1 MPERSIPLD
10 DLTIRSALRSKL
22 LADHAE
28 EGDTAL
34 MEELGL
40 CRGRVRVDLA
50 LVNGHLNGYE
60 IKSDRDT
67 LTRLET
73 QAEIYMKVF
82 DRLTIVVGSK
92 HLSSIGTR
100 LPEWWGILQA
110 IQGGDGRLV
119 RFRNVRRPKLNPQ
132 RDPRSLVELLWRD
145 DAIRL
150 LEEADV
156 RGVRGKP
163 RRVVW
168 DRLCD
173 HFDVEEIAAAVR
185 FQLKVRAAN
194 QVHA

>member
-50 LVNGHLNGYE
+50 LVNGSLHGYE

-73 QAEIYMKVF
+73 QSEIYMKVF

-119 RFRNVRRPKLNPQ
+119 RFRNVRRTKLNLQ
-132 RDPRSLVELLWRD
+132 RDPRSLAELLWRD

-156 RGVRGKP
+156 RGVRSKP

-173 HFDVEEIAAAVR
+173 HFDVEEIATAVR
-185 FQLKVRAAN
+185 VQLKVRAAN
-194 QVHA
+194 QVHT

>member
-110 IQGGDGRLV
+110 IQGATAALSGFETYAGPNSISREILDHLLSYCGETM
-119 RFRNVRRPKLNPQ
+119 
-132 RDPRSLVELLWRD
+132 RSAYSKRQMSEASAVNHVESSGIVSAITLTWKKSQLL
-145 DAIRL
+145 
-150 LEEADV
+150 
-156 RGVRGKP
+156 
-163 RRVVW
+163 
-168 DRLCD
+168 
-173 HFDVEEIAAAVR
+173 
-185 FQLKVRAAN
+185 
-194 QVHA
+194 

>member
-1 MPERSIPLD
+1 MPERSIPLG

-22 LADHAE
+22 LADHAK

-173 HFDVEEIAAAVR
+173 HFDVEEIATAVR
-185 FQLKVRAAN
+185 LQLKVRAAN

>member
-1 MPERSIPLD
+1 
-10 DLTIRSALRSKL
+10 
-22 LADHAE
+22 
-28 EGDTAL
+28 

-50 LVNGHLNGYE
+50 LVNGSLHGYE

-73 QAEIYMKVF
+73 QSEIYMKVF

-92 HLSSIGTR
+92 HLSSVGTR

-119 RFRNVRRPKLNPQ
+119 RFRNVRRTKLNLQ
-132 RDPRSLVELLWRD
+132 RDPRSLAELLWRD

-156 RGVRGKP
+156 RGVRSKP

-173 HFDVEEIAAAVR
+173 HFDVEEIATAVR
-185 FQLKVRAAN
+185 VQLKVRAAN
-194 QVHA
+194 QVHT

>member
-1 MPERSIPLD
+1 
-10 DLTIRSALRSKL
+10 
-22 LADHAE
+22 
-28 EGDTAL
+28 

-50 LVNGHLNGYE
+50 LINGHLHGYE

-67 LTRLET
+67 LTRLDI

-82 DRLTIVVGSK
+82 DRLTIVVGRK
-92 HLSSIGTR
+92 HLSSVCSR

-110 IQGGDGRLV
+110 IQGGGGRVV
-119 RFRNVRRPKLNPQ
+119 RFRNLRRPTLNPQ
-132 RDPRSLVELLWRD
+132 RDPRSLAELLWRD

-185 FQLKVRAAN
+185 FQLKFRAAN
-194 QVHA
+194 QVRP

>member
-50 LVNGHLNGYE
+50 LVNGSLHGYE

-73 QAEIYMKVF
+73 QSEIYMKVF

-92 HLSSIGTR
+92 HLSSVGTR

-119 RFRNVRRPKLNPQ
+119 RFRNVRRTKLNLQ
-132 RDPRSLVELLWRD
+132 RDPRSLAELLWRD

-156 RGVRGKP
+156 RGVRSKP

-173 HFDVEEIAAAVR
+173 HFDVEEIATAVR
-185 FQLKVRAAN
+185 VQLKVRAAN
-194 QVHA
+194 QVHT

>member
-50 LVNGHLNGYE
+50 LVNGYLNGYE

-82 DRLTIVVGSK
+82 DRLTIIVGSK

-110 IQGGDGRLV
+110 IQGGDSRLV
-119 RFRNVRRPKLNPQ
+119 RFQNVRRPKLNPQ
-132 RDPRSLVELLWRD
+132 RDPRSLAELLWRD

-150 LEEADV
+150 LEKADV

-185 FQLKVRAAN
+185 VQLKVRAAH

>member
-1 MPERSIPLD
+1 MPERSTPLD

-28 EGDTAL
+28 EEDTAL

-50 LVNGHLNGYE
+50 LVNGRLHGYE

-82 DRLTIVVGSK
+82 DHLTIVVGSK

-100 LPEWWGILQA
+100 LPECWGILQA
-110 IQGGDGRLV
+110 IQGGDGRV

-132 RDPRSLVELLWRD
+132 RDPRSLAELLWRD

-150 LEEADV
+150 LVEVADV
-156 RGVRGKP
+156 RGVRSKP

-173 HFDVEEIAAAVR
+173 HFDLEEIAHAVNI
-185 FQLKVRAAN
+185 QLKVRAAN